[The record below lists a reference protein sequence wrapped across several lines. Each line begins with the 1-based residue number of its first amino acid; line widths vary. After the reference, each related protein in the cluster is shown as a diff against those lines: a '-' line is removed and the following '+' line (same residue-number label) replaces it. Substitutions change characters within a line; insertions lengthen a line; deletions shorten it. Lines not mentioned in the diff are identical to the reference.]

1 MVSDSATDLPD
12 LDSRRTCL
20 TCNIRMSSI
29 LHDKHTLCISCH
41 GNECAFDNRC
51 SECSAW
57 TDDVMNKY
65 IKYRKKKK
73 SDKEK
78 EDSFSRSSSVESNAT
93 PLGVSGS
100 HSSGVGYQKLGF

>member
-1 MVSDSATDLPD
+1 MALDSATELLD
-12 LDSRRTCL
+12 LDSRRTCP

-29 LHDKHTLCISCH
+29 LHDKHTLCISCR

-57 TDDVMNKY
+57 TDDVMHKY
-65 IKYRKKKK
+65 VKHRKSLDSKSRKNKK

-93 PLGVSGS
+93 PLGSIGL
-100 HSSGVGYQKLGF
+100 H